1 MVLDKYGFTEEPQEI
16 ITDLEKIGVRSDE
29 INIADHN
36 KEIQKI
42 ILQLKETIRK
52 NKITGLSAPQ
62 IGTMKRIFC
71 INFNGDIRTFINP
84 IITKVSGLQIVKETC
99 ESIPGKTYIRPRHTE
114 IEATYSTPLGKI
126 ESRKFLGASAHL
138 FQHLVDHLDGMLLPD
153 VGLEVD
159 DDFLNASEEEQN
171 EVVNMYMDSL
181 DIRRKGINEEIEND
195 EDLKKTSDAIEFL
208 TKVQKG
214 EVELD
219 FVPIQD
225 KKENAENKD

>member
-1 MVLDKYGFTEEPQEI
+1 MVLDKYGFKEEPQEI

-29 INIADHN
+29 INVADFN
-36 KEIQKI
+36 KDIQKI
-42 ILQLKETIRK
+42 VLQLKETIRA
-52 NKITGLSAPQ
+52 NNITGLSAPQ
-62 IGTMKRIFC
+62 IGVMKRIFC

-84 IITKVSGLQIVKETC
+84 MITKVSGLQIVKETC
-99 ESIPGKTYIRPRHTE
+99 ASIPGKTYIRPRHTE

-126 ESRKFLGASAHL
+126 EARRFLGASAQM

-159 DDFLNASEEEQN
+159 EDFLNASEEEQ
-171 EVVNMYMDSL
+171 EKVVNLYMDSL
-181 DIRRKGINEEIEND
+181 DIRRKEVNEEIEKD
-195 EDLKKTSDAIEFL
+195 EDLKKTSDAIDFL

-219 FVPIQD
+219 FVPTPKKDDATD
-225 KKENAENKD
+225 KD